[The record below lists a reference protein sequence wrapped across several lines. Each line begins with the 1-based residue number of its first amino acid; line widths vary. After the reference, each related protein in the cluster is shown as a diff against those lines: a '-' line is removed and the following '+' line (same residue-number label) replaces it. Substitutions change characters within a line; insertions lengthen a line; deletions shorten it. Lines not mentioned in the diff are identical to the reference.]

1 MIFANWN
8 KNAEGRLVAIW
19 NSPAKLEQRSEITS
33 GELSTES
40 PIVEGDDKPG
50 ASLALVWTNPRH
62 TGVTPAL
69 FYISRTNE
77 IALTVSYGQKY
88 IRVVRLRH
96 GPLCCESIP
105 RPAFE
110 TDWQVS
116 SLPVSIAIRR
126 FVDHLAEQGAY
137 DEALKAV
144 STTKA
149 NLAQTVVVQ
158 LARI

>member
-8 KNAEGRLVAIW
+8 KNAEGLLVAIW
-19 NSPAKLEQRSEITS
+19 NNPAKVEQRSEITS
-33 GELSTES
+33 GELSAES
-40 PIVEGDDKPG
+40 LIVEGDDQPG
-50 ASLALVWTNPRH
+50 ASLALVWSNPRH
-62 TGVTPAL
+62 VADVAPAL
-69 FYISRTNE
+69 FYICRTNE

-96 GPLCCESIP
+96 GPLRSETIP

-110 TDWQVS
+110 ADWQVS
-116 SLPVSIAIRR
+116 FLPVSVAIRR
-126 FVDHLAEQGAY
+126 FVDHVAEQGAY

-149 NLAQTVVVQ
+149 NLAQTVVAR
-158 LARI
+158 LA